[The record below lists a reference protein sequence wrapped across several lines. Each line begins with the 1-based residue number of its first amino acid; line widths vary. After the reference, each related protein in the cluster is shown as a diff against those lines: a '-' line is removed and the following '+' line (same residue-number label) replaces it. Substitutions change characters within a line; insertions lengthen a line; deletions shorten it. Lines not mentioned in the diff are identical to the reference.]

1 MKDQQRTTSDMNILI
16 VDDTPDNLRILV
28 GLLSEQG
35 YLVRPA
41 ASGSQALNAVREKQ
55 PDLILL
61 DVKMPGMDG
70 YEVCERLKAAERT
83 RDIPVIFISALGEIE
98 DKVRGFE
105 VGGVDYI
112 TKPFQNQEVLA
123 RIHTHLKLVHLQ
135 SQLKAR
141 NEELENRNLELKN
154 KMDGLVKSRQNL
166 EHLAHKE

>member
-1 MKDQQRTTSDMNILI
+1 M
-16 VDDTPDNLRILV
+16 
-28 GLLSEQG
+28 
-35 YLVRPA
+35 
-41 ASGSQALNAVREKQ
+41 
-55 PDLILL
+55 
-61 DVKMPGMDG
+61 
-70 YEVCERLKAAERT
+70 
-83 RDIPVIFISALGEIE
+83 IFMSALANAK
-98 DKVRGFE
+98 DKVTAFE